1 MPVVAFLL
9 LLQTWDKLPTF
20 SLWKL
25 CSMCQTVFF
34 LLALFAV
41 VIEANQYYY
50 APLGPWGLESTVIN
64 AKVLRQDSSGLK
76 EVKTT
81 SRKDDK
87 KRDEVKEVK
96 SDPQDDFEKAEEAI
110 FHAVETVEHALEK
123 AIDDEVETLYPHHEK
138 VSDE

>member
-1 MPVVAFLL
+1 
-9 LLQTWDKLPTF
+9 
-20 SLWKL
+20 
-25 CSMCQTVFF
+25 MCQTVFF
-34 LLALFAV
+34 LLALFV
-41 VIEANQYYY
+41 VFIEANQYYY

-64 AKVLRQDSSGLK
+64 AKVLRRDSSDLK
-76 EVKTT
+76 KVKTT

-110 FHAVETVEHALEK
+110 FHAVETVEHAVEK

-138 VSDE
+138 KVSDE